1 MSKEPCK
8 ELCKEL
14 GITDEMLLARG
25 FVAYP
30 EARVLAIAETGE
42 DDRRFELEPEAAAAW
57 KKMKAAALKDGVE
70 LWLVSA
76 YRSLEYQANL
86 LRAKLRR
93 GHTLEQ
99 ILAVNAPPGYSEH
112 HTGRAVDIN
121 SLETE
126 FEHSPAYQWLVSNAG
141 RFDFHLSYPRN
152 NRLGYQFEPWHWCHG
167 DTLLAVN

>member
-1 MSKEPCK
+1 MSKE
-8 ELCKEL
+8 LCGAL
-14 GITDEMLLARG
+14 GITEEMLLARG

-30 EARVLAIAETGE
+30 EARVLAIAEINE
-42 DDRRFELEPEAAAAW
+42 DERRFELEPEAARAW
-57 KKMKAAALKDGVE
+57 KKMRAAAAKDGVE

-93 GHTLEQ
+93 GQTLEQ

-121 SLETE
+121 SLETD
-126 FEHSPAYQWLVSNAG
+126 FELSSAYEWLTSNAG

-167 DTLLAVN
+167 GTRLAVN

>member
-1 MSKEPCK
+1 MSK
-8 ELCKEL
+8 ELCKEQ
-14 GITDEMLLARG
+14 GITEEMLLARS

-30 EARVLAIAETGE
+30 EARVLAIAEVND

-57 KKMKAAALKDGVE
+57 KAMKADAAAAGVE

-76 YRSLEYQANL
+76 YRSVTYQARL
-86 LRAKLRR
+86 IRAKLER
-93 GHTLEQ
+93 GQSLEQ
-99 ILAVNAPPGYSEH
+99 ILAVNAPPGFSEH

-121 SLETE
+121 SLETD
-126 FEHSPAYQWLVSNAG
+126 FEYSLAYQWLVSNAG

-167 DTLLAVN
+167 NTLLAVN